1 MKGNIELLRIVCVVL
16 LVFTHTR
23 HNFDDGIMHFILY
36 DLPKYGTLILSIIS
50 GYLYYSISRKNKNLF
65 AKKIKSLAIPFL
77 FANLSVVIIVSA
89 IFILFDL
96 NYLNRLSF
104 DSGLILE
111 GILSLNSPPINPPTY
126 FIRDIF
132 IIFTLVE
139 ILINKKFK
147 LIFLLLPFALFG
159 ELILRYEILVLFV
172 VGIVVSKYLNNKNQ
186 KYTQLALLILV
197 FLSYSFYEPIMKHL
211 ISIFIFVSIINMN
224 VKFFNVGGYTYLLH
238 LYHSPVIV
246 FIYPLLSNYISNIY
260 WLVLSQIILSIIMV
274 YLLFLI
280 TRRYTFLK
288 ILSGQR

>member
-211 ISIFIFVSIINMN
+211 ISIFIFFSIINMN

-246 FIYPLLSNYISNIY
+246 FIYPVLSNYISNIY
-260 WLVLSQIILSIIMV
+260 LLVLLQIILSVIMV

-280 TRRYTFLK
+280 TRRFTVLK

>member
-246 FIYPLLSNYISNIY
+246 FIYPVLSNYISNIY
-260 WLVLSQIILSIIMV
+260 LLVLLQIILSVIMV

-280 TRRYTFLK
+280 TRRFTVLK

>member
-23 HNFDDGIMHFILY
+23 HNFEDGIMHFILY

-65 AKKIKSLAIPFL
+65 EKKIKSLAIPFL
-77 FANLSVVIIVSA
+77 FANLSVVIIVSV
-89 IFILFDL
+89 IFVFFDL

-132 IIFTLVE
+132 IIFVLVE

-172 VGIVVSKYLNNKNQ
+172 VGIIVSKYLNNKNQ
-186 KYTQLALLILV
+186 KYIQLTLLILV
-197 FLSYSFYEPIMKHL
+197 FLSYLFYEPIMKHL

-260 WLVLSQIILSIIMV
+260 WLVFSQIILSIIMV

-280 TRRYTFLK
+280 TRRFTVLK

>member
-23 HNFDDGIMHFILY
+23 HSFDDGIMHFILY

-186 KYTQLALLILV
+186 KYTQLMLLILV
-197 FLSYSFYEPIMKHL
+197 FLSYLFYEPIMKHL

-260 WLVLSQIILSIIMV
+260 LLVLLQIILSIIMV

-280 TRRYTFLK
+280 TRRFTVLK

>member
-50 GYLYYSISRKNKNLF
+50 GYLYYSISRRNKNLF
-65 AKKIKSLAIPFL
+65 EKKIKSLAIPFL
-77 FANLSVVIIVSA
+77 FANLSVVIIVSV
-89 IFILFDL
+89 IFVFFDL

-111 GILSLNSPPINPPTY
+111 GIFSLNSPPINPPTY

-132 IIFTLVE
+132 IIFVLVE

-186 KYTQLALLILV
+186 KYTQLMLLILV
-197 FLSYSFYEPIMKHL
+197 FLAYLFYEPIMKHL

-260 WLVLSQIILSIIMV
+260 LLVLLQIILSIITV

-280 TRRYTFLK
+280 TRRFTVLK

>member
-50 GYLYYSISRKNKNLF
+50 GYLYYSISRKNKYLF
-65 AKKIKSLAIPFL
+65 EKKIKSLAIPFL
-77 FANLSVVIIVSA
+77 LANLSVVIIVSV
-89 IFILFDL
+89 IFVFFDL

-104 DSGLILE
+104 DFGLILE

-132 IIFTLVE
+132 IIFVLVE

-186 KYTQLALLILV
+186 KYTQLMLLILV
-197 FLSYSFYEPIMKHL
+197 LLSYLFYEPIMKHL
-211 ISIFIFVSIINMN
+211 ISIFIFVSIINVN

-238 LYHSPVIV
+238 LYHSPIIV

-280 TRRYTFLK
+280 TRRFTVLK

>member
-23 HNFDDGIMHFILY
+23 HNFEDGIMHFILY

-65 AKKIKSLAIPFL
+65 EKKIKSLAIPFL
-77 FANLSVVIIVSA
+77 FANLSVVIIVSV
-89 IFILFDL
+89 IFVFFDL

-132 IIFTLVE
+132 IIFVLVE

-159 ELILRYEILVLFV
+159 ELILRFEILVLFV

-186 KYTQLALLILV
+186 KYIQLTLLILV
-197 FLSYSFYEPIMKHL
+197 FLAYLFYEPIMKHL

-260 WLVLSQIILSIIMV
+260 LLVLLQIILSIITV

-280 TRRYTFLK
+280 TRRFTVLK

>member
-50 GYLYYSISRKNKNLF
+50 GYLYYSISRKNKYLF
-65 AKKIKSLAIPFL
+65 EKKIKSLAIPFL
-77 FANLSVVIIVSA
+77 LANLSVVIIVSV
-89 IFILFDL
+89 IFVFFDL

-104 DSGLILE
+104 DFGLILE

-132 IIFTLVE
+132 IIFVLVE

-186 KYTQLALLILV
+186 KYTQLMLLILV
-197 FLSYSFYEPIMKHL
+197 LLSYLFYEPIMKHL

-238 LYHSPVIV
+238 LYHSPIIV

-280 TRRYTFLK
+280 TRRFTVLK

>member
-23 HNFDDGIMHFILY
+23 HNFEDGIMHFILY

-65 AKKIKSLAIPFL
+65 EKKIKSLAIPFL
-77 FANLSVVIIVSA
+77 FANLSVVIIVSV
-89 IFILFDL
+89 IFVFFDL

-111 GILSLNSPPINPPTY
+111 GILSMNSPPINPPTY

-132 IIFTLVE
+132 IIFVLVE

-186 KYTQLALLILV
+186 KYIQLTLLILV
-197 FLSYSFYEPIMKHL
+197 FLAYLFYEPIMKHL

-260 WLVLSQIILSIIMV
+260 LLVLLQIILSIITV

-280 TRRYTFLK
+280 TRRFTVLK

>member
-23 HNFDDGIMHFILY
+23 HNFEDGIMHFILY

-65 AKKIKSLAIPFL
+65 EKKIKSLAIPFL
-77 FANLSVVIIVSA
+77 FANLSVVIIVSV
-89 IFILFDL
+89 IFVFFDL

-132 IIFTLVE
+132 IIFVLVE

-186 KYTQLALLILV
+186 KYIQLTLLILV
-197 FLSYSFYEPIMKHL
+197 FLAYLFYEPIMKHL

-260 WLVLSQIILSIIMV
+260 LLVLLQIILSIITV

-280 TRRYTFLK
+280 TRRFTVLK

>member
-23 HNFDDGIMHFILY
+23 HSFDDGIMHFILY

-50 GYLYYSISRKNKNLF
+50 GYLYYSISRKNKYLF
-65 AKKIKSLAIPFL
+65 EKKIKSLAIPFL
-77 FANLSVVIIVSA
+77 LANLSVVIIVSV
-89 IFILFDL
+89 IFVFFDL

-104 DSGLILE
+104 DFGLILE

-186 KYTQLALLILV
+186 KYTQLMLLILV
-197 FLSYSFYEPIMKHL
+197 LLSYLFYEPIMKHL
-211 ISIFIFVSIINMN
+211 ISIFIFVSIINVN

-238 LYHSPVIV
+238 LYHSPIIV

-260 WLVLSQIILSIIMV
+260 LLVLLQIILSIIVV
-274 YLLFLI
+274 YLFFLI
-280 TRRYTFLK
+280 TRKFTVLK

>member
-50 GYLYYSISRKNKNLF
+50 GYLYYSISRRNKNLF
-65 AKKIKSLAIPFL
+65 EKKIKSLAIPFL
-77 FANLSVVIIVSA
+77 FANLSVVIIVSV
-89 IFILFDL
+89 IFVFFDL

-132 IIFTLVE
+132 IIFVLVE

-186 KYTQLALLILV
+186 KYTQLMLLILV
-197 FLSYSFYEPIMKHL
+197 FLAYLFYEPIMKHL

-246 FIYPLLSNYISNIY
+246 FIYPVLSNYISNIY
-260 WLVLSQIILSIIMV
+260 LLVLLQIILSIIMV

-280 TRRYTFLK
+280 TRRFTVLK

>member
-23 HNFDDGIMHFILY
+23 HNFEDGIMHFILY

-50 GYLYYSISRKNKNLF
+50 GYLYYSISRRNKNLF
-65 AKKIKSLAIPFL
+65 EKKIKSLAIPFL
-77 FANLSVVIIVSA
+77 FANLSVVIIVSV
-89 IFILFDL
+89 IFVFFDL

-111 GILSLNSPPINPPTY
+111 GIFSLNSPPINPPTY

-132 IIFTLVE
+132 IIFVLVE

-186 KYTQLALLILV
+186 KSPQLMLLILV
-197 FLSYSFYEPIMKHL
+197 FLSYLFYEPIMKHL

-260 WLVLSQIILSIIMV
+260 WLVFSQIILSIIMV

-280 TRRYTFLK
+280 TRRFTVLK

>member
-1 MKGNIELLRIVCVVL
+1 MKGNIELLRIICVVL

-23 HNFDDGIMHFILY
+23 HNFTDGVMYFILY

-50 GYLYYSISRKNKNLF
+50 GYLYYAISRKNKNLF
-65 AKKIKSLAIPFL
+65 QKKIKSLAIPFL
-77 FANLSVVIIVSA
+77 FANLSVVIIVST

-104 DSGLILE
+104 DLELILE
-111 GILSLNSPPINPPTY
+111 GILSLNNPPINPPTY

-132 IIFTLVE
+132 IIFTIVE

-159 ELILRYEILVLFV
+159 ELILRYEILVLFI
-172 VGIVVSKYLNNKNQ
+172 VGIMISKYLNNKNQ
-186 KYTQLALLILV
+186 KYFQLVLLILLP
-197 FLSYSFYEPIMKHL
+197 LSYYFYEPIMKHL
-211 ISIFIFVSIINMN
+211 ISIFIFVSIININ

-246 FIYPLLSNYISNIY
+246 FIYPLLSNYISDIY
-260 WLVLSQIILSIIMV
+260 MLVILQIILSISTV

-280 TRRYTFLK
+280 TRKFTVLK

>member
-23 HNFDDGIMHFILY
+23 HNFEDGIMHFILY
-36 DLPKYGTLILSIIS
+36 DLPKYGTLVLSIIS

-65 AKKIKSLAIPFL
+65 EKKIKSLAIPFL
-77 FANLSVVIIVSA
+77 FANLSVVIIVSV
-89 IFILFDL
+89 IFVFFDL

-132 IIFTLVE
+132 IIFVLVE

-186 KYTQLALLILV
+186 KYIQLTLLILV
-197 FLSYSFYEPIMKHL
+197 FLSYLFYEPIMKHL

-260 WLVLSQIILSIIMV
+260 WLVFSQIILSIIMV

-280 TRRYTFLK
+280 TRRFTVLK

>member
-23 HNFDDGIMHFILY
+23 HNFEDGIMHFILY

-65 AKKIKSLAIPFL
+65 EKKIKSLAIPFL
-77 FANLSVVIIVSA
+77 FANLSVVIIVSV
-89 IFILFDL
+89 IFVFFDL

-111 GILSLNSPPINPPTY
+111 GIFSLNSPPINPPTY

-132 IIFTLVE
+132 IIFVLVE

-186 KYTQLALLILV
+186 KYIQLTLLILV
-197 FLSYSFYEPIMKHL
+197 FLAYLFYEPIMKHL

-260 WLVLSQIILSIIMV
+260 LLVLLQIILSIITV

-280 TRRYTFLK
+280 TRRFTVLK

>member
-50 GYLYYSISRKNKNLF
+50 GYLYYAISRKNKNLF
-65 AKKIKSLAIPFL
+65 EKKIKSLAIPFL
-77 FANLSVVIIVSA
+77 FANISVVIIVST
-89 IFILFDL
+89 IFIFFDL

-132 IIFTLVE
+132 IIFVLVE
-139 ILINKKFK
+139 ILIKKKFK

-159 ELILRYEILVLFV
+159 ELILRHEILALFV
-172 VGIVVSKYLNNKNQ
+172 IGIVISKYLNVKNQ
-186 KYTQLALLILV
+186 KYIQLTLLILL
-197 FLSYSFYEPIMKHL
+197 FLSYSFYEPFMNHI
-211 ISIFIFVSIINMN
+211 ISIFIFVSIININ

-260 WLVLSQIILSIIMV
+260 LLVVLQIILSIVMV

-280 TRRYTFLK
+280 TRRFAVLK

>member
-65 AKKIKSLAIPFL
+65 EKKIKSLAIPFL
-77 FANLSVVIIVSA
+77 LANLSVVIIVSV
-89 IFILFDL
+89 IFVFFDL

-104 DSGLILE
+104 DFGLILE

-132 IIFTLVE
+132 IIFVLVE

-186 KYTQLALLILV
+186 KYTQLMLLILV
-197 FLSYSFYEPIMKHL
+197 LLSYLFYEPIMKHL
-211 ISIFIFVSIINMN
+211 ISIFIFVSIINVN

-238 LYHSPVIV
+238 LYHSPIIV

-280 TRRYTFLK
+280 TRRFTVLK

>member
-23 HNFDDGIMHFILY
+23 HNFEDGIMHFILY

-65 AKKIKSLAIPFL
+65 EKKIKSLAIPFL
-77 FANLSVVIIVSA
+77 FANLSVVIIVSV
-89 IFILFDL
+89 IFVFFDL

-132 IIFTLVE
+132 IIFVLVE

-186 KYTQLALLILV
+186 KYIQLTLLILV
-197 FLSYSFYEPIMKHL
+197 FLSYLFYEPIMKHL

-260 WLVLSQIILSIIMV
+260 LLVLLQIILSIITV

-280 TRRYTFLK
+280 TRRFTVLK

>member
-23 HNFDDGIMHFILY
+23 HNFEDGIMHFILY

-50 GYLYYSISRKNKNLF
+50 GYLYYSISRRNKNLF
-65 AKKIKSLAIPFL
+65 EKKIKSLAIPFL
-77 FANLSVVIIVSA
+77 FANLSVVIIVSV
-89 IFILFDL
+89 IFVFFDL

-111 GILSLNSPPINPPTY
+111 GIFSLNSPPINPPTY

-132 IIFTLVE
+132 IIFVLVE

-186 KYTQLALLILV
+186 KYTQLMLLILV
-197 FLSYSFYEPIMKHL
+197 FLSYLFYEPIMKHL

-260 WLVLSQIILSIIMV
+260 LLVLLQIILSIIMV

-280 TRRYTFLK
+280 TRRFTVLK

>member
-23 HNFDDGIMHFILY
+23 HNFEDGIMHFILY

-65 AKKIKSLAIPFL
+65 EKKIKSLAIPFL
-77 FANLSVVIIVSA
+77 FANLSVVIIVSV
-89 IFILFDL
+89 IFVFFDL

-111 GILSLNSPPINPPTY
+111 GIFSLNSPPINPPTY

-132 IIFTLVE
+132 IIFVLVE

-186 KYTQLALLILV
+186 KYIQLTLLILV
-197 FLSYSFYEPIMKHL
+197 FLAYLFYEPIMKHL

-260 WLVLSQIILSIIMV
+260 WLVFSQIILSIIMV

-280 TRRYTFLK
+280 TRRFTVLK